1 MGYPKRSCPWWVDG
15 GSGSTWFVYCVSC
28 LSVLSNFTEGKS
40 LPIIKF
46 KCSLTMMRC
55 SFTSIQLHDSITNIL
70 LYFLHF
76 FIYLCVCVC
85 VRTRMLP
92 CVPHVAV
99 RGELLRVGSLLLL
112 CGLGIKLELPGLAA
126 GSFTRWAISL
136 ALLRSFFCRY
146 MALLQSRWH

>member
-46 KCSLTMMRC
+46 KCSLTMIRC

-85 VRTRMLP
+85 VRAHAHAPMCTTCSSQRRTFESRLSPATVWLRNQTRAARL
-92 CVPHVAV
+92 
-99 RGELLRVGSLLLL
+99 GSRFLYPLSHLTGPL
-112 CGLGIKLELPGLAA
+112 TE
-126 GSFTRWAISL
+126 
-136 ALLRSFFCRY
+136 FF
-146 MALLQSRWH
+146 L